1 MIRKNQSCS
10 ATAIIVAAGS
20 SSRMKNN
27 LNKMFILLDDIPIL
41 AHTLLKF
48 ENSNRV
54 NRIIIVTKS
63 DSIVTVGDIVRE
75 FNISKV
81 SDIITGGKTRQE
93 SVMCGLKYTDDNN
106 EIILV
111 HDGAR
116 PFVSTQNISEAISA
130 AETFGAAALGVSVK
144 DTVKVVDDNNI
155 VNETPDRNHLRL
167 IQTPQV
173 FKSDIIKAAYAK
185 AEEDGFEGTDDCSVV
200 EHSNIP
206 VKIIE
211 GEYTNIKIT
220 TADDLCLAEAIYKN
234 STY

>member
-1 MIRKNQSCS
+1 
-10 ATAIIVAAGS
+10 
-20 SSRMKNN
+20 MKNN
-27 LNKMFILLDDIPIL
+27 LNKLFILLDGIPIL

-48 ENSNRV
+48 EKSERI

-75 FNISKV
+75 FGISKV
-81 SDIITGGKTRQE
+81 SEIIVGGKTRQE
-93 SVMCGLKYTDDNN
+93 SVMCGLKYTDDN

-116 PFVSTQNISEAISA
+116 PFVSVEKINDSISA
-130 AETFGAAALGVSVK
+130 AQTFGAAALGVLSK
-144 DTVKVVDDNNI
+144 DTVKVVDNNEI
-155 VNETPDRNHLRL
+155 VSETPDRNNLRL

-173 FKSDIIKAAYAK
+173 FKSEIIKHAYTKAK
-185 AEEDGFEGTDDCSVV
+185 EDGFEGTDDCSVV
-200 EHSNIP
+200 EHSGIP

-220 TADDLCLAEAIYKN
+220 TEDDLFLAEAIHKN
-234 STY
+234 TIY